1 MFLLCYFVS
10 SLKAIFGIFDGHGG
24 REAGDFA
31 RENLWHII
39 KQQKWFYSEDKAQII
54 KAIKEGFVNVPLEV
68 WKYRGKWTCGSC
80 LLFDVSALCTTWLAF
95 FNAFPGLKG
104 KGKVSNES

>member
-68 WKYRGKWTCGSC
+68 
-80 LLFDVSALCTTWLAF
+80 
-95 FNAFPGLKG
+95 
-104 KGKVSNES
+104 

>member
-1 MFLLCYFVS
+1 MS

-54 KAIKEGFVNVPLEV
+54 KAIKEGFVNVPLEM
-68 WKYRGKWTCGSC
+68 
-80 LLFDVSALCTTWLAF
+80 
-95 FNAFPGLKG
+95 
-104 KGKVSNES
+104 